1 MRIITET
8 DNNLKEPE
16 IILRFPDGSEDASR
30 LQQKIQDAI
39 AGQSKICVR
48 DDGVDTY
55 LTPLEIL
62 FLETSDNKV
71 VVHTRSHI
79 YQSTLH
85 LYQLEEMLPHFFLR
99 ISKST
104 IVNTKN
110 IRSIQRN
117 LTGASE
123 LNFDGTNKKTF
134 VSRSY
139 YKALIEVMEIRRNI
153 MEV

>member
-8 DNNLKEPE
+8 DKNLKEPE

-79 YQSTLH
+79 Y
-85 LYQLEEMLPHFFLR
+85 
-99 ISKST
+99 
-104 IVNTKN
+104 
-110 IRSIQRN
+110 
-117 LTGASE
+117 
-123 LNFDGTNKKTF
+123 
-134 VSRSY
+134 
-139 YKALIEVMEIRRNI
+139 
-153 MEV
+153 